1 MEYTDK
7 IIKKVS
13 ICGFQSPR
21 GNNPVPNQYDI
32 TIAGEARYFQS
43 YSTMIA
49 CISNDG
55 KTYLD
60 PQWNYSV
67 TTSKYRNQFLGED
80 TKTTK
85 KKIASGEYIIT
96 NLN

>member
-1 MEYTDK
+1 MES
-7 IIKKVS
+7 IIKKVKV
-13 ICGFQSPR
+13 CGFTSPR

-32 TIAGEARYFQS
+32 TISGEARYFQS

-49 CISNDG
+49 KIDNEG
-55 KTYLD
+55 KVTLD

-67 TTSKYRNQFLGED
+67 TTSKYRNEFLGED